1 MGLVAHGNE
10 EKENLIGQSLIKELA
25 KIVGRDNIL
34 SEMKDLIAYSYDATP
49 RQEMPEV
56 IVFPRST
63 AVVSAIMK
71 VAHRERV
78 PVVPRGAGTNLS
90 GGTIPIRG
98 GIILETSR
106 MNKILEIDTT
116 NRRVV
121 VEPGVVNLDL
131 QNALA
136 PLGFFYPPDP
146 ASQKSSTLGGNIGE
160 NAGGPLCLRYGVTSK
175 YVCGMEVVLATGEII
190 DIGDYV
196 DDPPGY
202 DLRGLFIGSEG
213 MLGIATK
220 LVLHIIPKPEASR
233 MMLAVF
239 DTLEDSGQAVSDII
253 SVGIIP
259 EALELLDKTM
269 CWVIEQSVGAGYPTD
284 AAGVLLI
291 LVAGLADTL
300 DKQIKDISEICQR
313 NKVRELR
320 IAQTNEE
327 RDALWKG
334 RQGAF
339 GAVARIC
346 PPYSV
351 NDGTVPRGKLAQALH
366 KVGEIAEKYHVLI
379 ANVAHAGDGNL
390 HPLVLFDAKSP
401 DEAIA
406 AKKAGEEILDIC
418 IALGGTITGEHG
430 IGLEKMGAMPHM
442 FNPSDIAAMRKVKRA
457 FDHNDVLNPGKMFPP
472 ELDESLPT
480 KEEVLR

>member
-1 MGLVAHGNE
+1 MDLVAHGNE

-34 SEMKDLIAYSYDATP
+34 SDLKDLIAYSYDATP

-63 AVVSAIMK
+63 AIVSAIMK

-90 GGTIPIRG
+90 GGTVPIRG

-106 MNKILEIDTT
+106 MNKILDIDTT

-175 YVCGMEVVLATGEII
+175 YVCGMEVVLVDGEVIN
-190 DIGDYV
+190 IGGYV
-196 DDPPGY
+196 DDSPGY

-213 MLGIATK
+213 ILGVATK
-220 LVLHIIPKPEASR
+220 LILHIIPKPEATR
-233 MMLAVF
+233 TMLAIF
-239 DTLEDSGQAVSDII
+239 DTQEEGGQAVSDII
-253 SVGIIP
+253 SVGITP
-259 EALELLDKTM
+259 GALELLDKNM
-269 CWVIEQSVGAGYPTD
+269 CWVIEQSVNAGYPTD
-284 AAGVLLI
+284 AEGVLLI
-291 LVAGLADTL
+291 EVAGLADTL
-300 DKQIKDISEICQR
+300 DRQVKEISEICQR
-313 NKVRELR
+313 NKARELR
-320 IAQTNEE
+320 IAQTNAE

-334 RQGAF
+334 RRGAF

-346 PPYSV
+346 PPYTV
-351 NDGTVPRGKLAQALH
+351 CDGTVPRDKLAQALH
-366 KVGEIAEKYHVLI
+366 QVDEIAKKYKVLM

-390 HPLVLFDAKSP
+390 HPLILFDADKP
-401 DEAIA
+401 DEVVA
-406 AKKAGEEILDIC
+406 AKKAGEEILDMC
-418 IALGGTITGEHG
+418 IALGGTISGEHG
-430 IGLEKMGAMPHM
+430 IGLEKMDAMLRM
-442 FNPSDIAAMRKVKRA
+442 FDPADIAAMRKVKIV
-457 FDHNDVLNPGKMFPP
+457 FDPDDVLNPGKMLPP
-472 ELDESLPT
+472 ESGESLSA

>member
-1 MGLVAHGNE
+1 MIE
-10 EKENLIGQSLIKELA
+10 QSFIKELT
-25 KIVGRDNIL
+25 KIVGRESVL
-34 SEMKDLIAYSYDATP
+34 SDMKDLIAYSYDATP

-56 IVFPRST
+56 IVFPHST
-63 AVVSAIMK
+63 AEVSAVMK
-71 VAHRERV
+71 AAHREKI

-90 GGTIPIRG
+90 GGTIPIKG

-106 MNKILEIDTT
+106 MNRILEIDTA

-146 ASQKSSTLGGNIGE
+146 ASQKTSTLGGNIGE

-175 YVCGMEVVLATGEII
+175 YVCGMEVVLATGEVV
-190 DIGDYV
+190 DIGSYA
-196 DDPPGY
+196 DDPAGY

-213 MLGIATK
+213 ILGMATK
-220 LVLHIIPKPEASR
+220 LILHIIPKPEASR

-239 DTLEDSGQAVSDII
+239 DTLEDAGQAVSDII

-269 CWVIEQSVGAGYPTD
+269 CWVIEQSVSAGYPTD
-284 AAGVLLI
+284 AAGLLLI
-291 LVAGLADTL
+291 IVAGLAGTL

-351 NDGTVPRGKLAQALH
+351 NDGTVPRDKLTQALH
-366 KVGEIAEKYHVLI
+366 QVGEIAEKYHLTI
-379 ANVAHAGDGNL
+379 ATVAHAGDGNL
-390 HPLVLFDAKSP
+390 HPLVLFDAKKP
-401 DEAIA
+401 GERDA

-430 IGLEKMGAMPHM
+430 IGLEKLDAMPRM
-442 FNPSDIAAMRKVKRA
+442 FDPADMAAMRKVKMT
-457 FDHNDVLNPGKMFPP
+457 FDPDDVFNPGKMLPP
-472 ELDESLPT
+472 ESGEAMPT
-480 KEEVLR
+480 KERVFQ

>member
-1 MGLVAHGNE
+1 
-10 EKENLIGQSLIKELA
+10 
-25 KIVGRDNIL
+25 
-34 SEMKDLIAYSYDATP
+34 
-49 RQEMPEV
+49 
-56 IVFPRST
+56 
-63 AVVSAIMK
+63 
-71 VAHRERV
+71 
-78 PVVPRGAGTNLS
+78 
-90 GGTIPIRG
+90 
-98 GIILETSR
+98 
-106 MNKILEIDTT
+106 MNKILEIDTA
-116 NRRVV
+116 NRRAVV
-121 VEPGVVNLDL
+121 QPGVVNLDL

-175 YVCGMEVVLATGEII
+175 YVCGIEVVLATGEVIN
-190 DIGDYV
+190 IGDYV

-259 EALELLDKTM
+259 EAMELLDKTM
-269 CWVIEQSVGAGYPTD
+269 CWVIEQSVSAGYPTD

-300 DKQIKDISEICQR
+300 DKQVKDISEICQR

-351 NDGTVPRGKLAQALH
+351 NDGTVPRDKLAQALH

-390 HPLVLFDAKSP
+390 HPLVLFDAKKP
-401 DEAIA
+401 DEAAA

-430 IGLEKMGAMPHM
+430 IGLEKIGAMPHM
-442 FNPSDIAAMRKVKRA
+442 FNPADIAAMRKVKRV
-457 FDHNDVLNPGKMFPP
+457 FDPDDVLNPGKMFPP
-472 ELDESLPT
+472 ELDESLPA

>member
-1 MGLVAHGNE
+1 MIE
-10 EKENLIGQSLIKELA
+10 QSFIKELT
-25 KIVGRDNIL
+25 KIVGRESVL
-34 SEMKDLIAYSYDATP
+34 SDMKDLIAYSYDATP

-56 IVFPRST
+56 IVFPHRT
-63 AVVSAIMK
+63 AEVSAVMK
-71 VAHRERV
+71 AAHREKI

-90 GGTIPIRG
+90 GGTIPIKG

-106 MNKILEIDTT
+106 MNRILEIDTA
-116 NRRVV
+116 NRRAV

-146 ASQKSSTLGGNIGE
+146 ASQKTSTLGGNIGE

-175 YVCGMEVVLATGEII
+175 YVCGMEVVLANGEVVNF
-190 DIGDYV
+190 GDYA

-202 DLRGLFIGSEG
+202 DLRGLLIGSEG
-213 MLGIATK
+213 ILAMATK
-220 LVLHIIPKPEASR
+220 LILHIIPKPEASQ

-239 DTLEDSGQAVSDII
+239 DSLEDAGQAVSDII
-253 SVGIIP
+253 SAGIIP

-269 CWVIEQSVGAGYPTD
+269 CWVIEQSVSAGYPTD
-284 AAGVLLI
+284 AAGLLLI
-291 LVAGLADTL
+291 IVAGLAGTL

-351 NDGTVPRGKLAQALH
+351 NDGTVPRDKLTQALH
-366 KVGEIAEKYHVLI
+366 QVGEIAEKYHLTI
-379 ANVAHAGDGNL
+379 ATVAHAGDGNL
-390 HPLVLFDAKSP
+390 HPLVLFDAKKP
-401 DEAIA
+401 GERAA

-418 IALGGTITGEHG
+418 IALGGSITGEHG
-430 IGLEKMGAMPHM
+430 IGLEKLGAMPHM
-442 FNPSDIAAMRKVKRA
+442 FAPADMAAMRKVKMT
-457 FDHNDVLNPGKMFPP
+457 FDPDDVLNPGKMLPP
-472 ELDESLPT
+472 DVGEPLPT
-480 KEEVLR
+480 KQEVTQ

>member
-1 MGLVAHGNE
+1 ML
-10 EKENLIGQSLIKELA
+10 KQSFIKELA
-25 KIVGRDNIL
+25 KIVGRDDVL
-34 SEMKDLIAYSYDATP
+34 SDLKDLIAYSYDATP

-56 IVFPRST
+56 IVFPRGT
-63 AVVSAIMK
+63 AEVSAVMK
-71 VAHRERV
+71 AAYREKI
-78 PVVPRGAGTNLS
+78 PVVARGAGTNLS
-90 GGTIPIRG
+90 GGTVPIKG
-98 GIILETSR
+98 GIILELSR
-106 MNKILEIDTT
+106 MNRILEIDTA
-116 NRRVV
+116 NRRTV
-121 VEPGVVNLDL
+121 VEPGMVNLDL

-175 YVCGMEVVLATGEII
+175 YVCGIEVVLADGEVVNF
-190 DIGDYV
+190 GDYV

-213 MLGIATK
+213 ILGVATK
-220 LVLHIIPKPEASR
+220 LILHIIPKPEASR

-239 DTLEDSGQAVSDII
+239 DTLEDAGQTVSDII
-253 SVGIIP
+253 RLGIIP
-259 EALELLDKTM
+259 QALELLDKTM
-269 CWVIEQSVGAGYPTD
+269 CWVIEQSVSAGYPTD
-284 AAGVLLI
+284 AAGLLLI

-300 DKQIKDISEICQR
+300 DKQVKEISEICQR
-313 NKVRELR
+313 NKVREVR
-320 IAQTNEE
+320 IAQTSAE

-351 NDGTVPRGKLAQALH
+351 NDGTVPRDKLAQALH
-366 KVGEIAEKYHVLI
+366 KVGEIAQKYHLII

-390 HPLVLFDAKSP
+390 HPLVLFDAKKP
-401 DEAIA
+401 EERAA
-406 AKKAGEEILDIC
+406 AKKAGEEILDAC

-430 IGLEKMGAMPHM
+430 IGLEKLDAMPHM
-442 FNPSDIAAMRKVKRA
+442 FGPADIAAMRQVKKV
-457 FDHNDVLNPGKMFPP
+457 FDADNILNPGKVLPP
-472 ELDESLPT
+472 EVAQTLPV
-480 KEEVLR
+480 KEEAGH

>member
-1 MGLVAHGNE
+1 MIE
-10 EKENLIGQSLIKELA
+10 QSFIKELT
-25 KIVGRDNIL
+25 KIVGRESVL
-34 SEMKDLIAYSYDATP
+34 SDMKDLIAYSYDATP

-56 IVFPRST
+56 IVFPHST
-63 AVVSAIMK
+63 AEVSAVMK
-71 VAHRERV
+71 AAHREKI

-90 GGTIPIRG
+90 GGTIPIKG

-106 MNKILEIDTT
+106 MNRILEIDTA
-116 NRRVV
+116 NRRTV

-146 ASQKSSTLGGNIGE
+146 ASQKTSTLGGNIGE

-175 YVCGMEVVLATGEII
+175 YVCGMEVVLATGEVV
-190 DIGDYV
+190 DIGSYA
-196 DDPPGY
+196 DDPAGY

-213 MLGIATK
+213 ILGMATK
-220 LVLHIIPKPEASR
+220 LILHIIPKPEASR

-239 DTLEDSGQAVSDII
+239 DTLEDAGQAVSDII

-269 CWVIEQSVGAGYPTD
+269 CWVIEQSVSAGYPTD
-284 AAGVLLI
+284 AAGLLLI
-291 LVAGLADTL
+291 IVAGLAGTL

-351 NDGTVPRGKLAQALH
+351 NDGTVPRDKLTQALH
-366 KVGEIAEKYHVLI
+366 QVGEIAEKYHLTI
-379 ANVAHAGDGNL
+379 ATVAHAGDGNL
-390 HPLVLFDAKSP
+390 HPLVLFDAKKP
-401 DEAIA
+401 GERDA

-430 IGLEKMGAMPHM
+430 IGLEKLDAMPRM
-442 FNPSDIAAMRKVKRA
+442 FDPADMAAMRKVKIV
-457 FDHNDVLNPGKMFPP
+457 FDPDDVFNPGKMLPP
-472 ELDESLPT
+472 DVGEPLPT
-480 KEEVLR
+480 KQEVTQ

>member
-1 MGLVAHGNE
+1 ML
-10 EKENLIGQSLIKELA
+10 KQSFIKELA
-25 KIVGRDNIL
+25 KIVGRDDVL
-34 SEMKDLIAYSYDATP
+34 SDLKDLIAYSYDATP

-56 IVFPRST
+56 IVFPRGT
-63 AVVSAIMK
+63 AEVSAVMK
-71 VAHRERV
+71 AAHREKI
-78 PVVPRGAGTNLS
+78 PVVARGAGTNLS
-90 GGTIPIRG
+90 GGTIPIKG

-106 MNKILEIDTT
+106 MNRILEIDTA
-116 NRRVV
+116 NRRTV

-175 YVCGMEVVLATGEII
+175 YVCGIEVVLADGEVVNF
-190 DIGDYV
+190 GDYV

-213 MLGIATK
+213 ILGVATK
-220 LVLHIIPKPEASR
+220 LILHIIPKPEASR

-239 DTLEDSGQAVSDII
+239 DTLEDAGQTVSDII
-253 SVGIIP
+253 RLGIIP
-259 EALELLDKTM
+259 QALELLDKTM
-269 CWVIEQSVGAGYPTD
+269 CWVIEQSVSAGYPTD
-284 AAGVLLI
+284 AAGLLLI

-300 DKQIKDISEICQR
+300 DKQVKEISEICQR
-313 NKVRELR
+313 NKVREVR
-320 IAQTNEE
+320 IAQTSAE

-351 NDGTVPRGKLAQALH
+351 NDGTVPRDKLAQALH
-366 KVGEIAEKYHVLI
+366 KVGEIAQKYHLII

-390 HPLVLFDAKSP
+390 HPLVLFDAKKP
-401 DEAIA
+401 EERAA
-406 AKKAGEEILDIC
+406 AKKAGEEILDAC

-430 IGLEKMGAMPHM
+430 IGLEKQRFLKKAMDP
-442 FNPSDIAAMRKVKRA
+442 AAIEIMKKIK
-457 FDHNDVLNPGKMFPP
+457 DVLDPRHILNPGKIW
-472 ELDESLPT
+472 ENN
-480 KEEVLR
+480 

>member
-1 MGLVAHGNE
+1 MIE
-10 EKENLIGQSLIKELA
+10 QSFIKELT
-25 KIVGRDNIL
+25 KIVGRESVL
-34 SEMKDLIAYSYDATP
+34 SDMKDLIAYSYDATP

-56 IVFPRST
+56 IVFPHNT
-63 AVVSAIMK
+63 AEVSAVMK
-71 VAHRERV
+71 AAHREKI

-90 GGTIPIRG
+90 GGTIPIKG

-106 MNKILEIDTT
+106 MNRILEIDTA

-146 ASQKSSTLGGNIGE
+146 ASQKTSTLGGNIGE

-175 YVCGMEVVLATGEII
+175 YVCGMEVVLATGEVV
-190 DIGDYV
+190 DIGSYA
-196 DDPPGY
+196 DDPAGY

-213 MLGIATK
+213 ILGMATK
-220 LVLHIIPKPEASR
+220 LILHIIPKPEASR

-239 DTLEDSGQAVSDII
+239 DTLEDAGQAVSDII

-269 CWVIEQSVGAGYPTD
+269 CWVIEQSVSAGYPTD
-284 AAGVLLI
+284 AAGLLLI
-291 LVAGLADTL
+291 IVAGLAGTL

-351 NDGTVPRGKLAQALH
+351 NDGTVPRDKLTQALH
-366 KVGEIAEKYHVLI
+366 QVGEIAEKYHLTI
-379 ANVAHAGDGNL
+379 ATVAHAGDGNL
-390 HPLVLFDAKSP
+390 HPLVLFDAKKP
-401 DEAIA
+401 GERDA

-418 IALGGTITGEHG
+418 SALGGTITGEHG
-430 IGLEKMGAMPHM
+430 IGLEKLDAMPRM
-442 FNPSDIAAMRKVKRA
+442 FDPADMAAMRKVKMT
-457 FDHNDVLNPGKMFPP
+457 FDPDDVFNPGKMLPP
-472 ELDESLPT
+472 DVGESLPT
-480 KEEVLR
+480 KQEVSQ